1 MVTTIVLADDH
12 PIVLGGL
19 KSLIGS
25 DERFEVVDAAVDG
38 LLAWEAIRRHQPH
51 LAVLDLNMPSMT
63 GAQVLA
69 AIKREALSTRG
80 ILLAAAASD
89 AEIYDSVTAGAVGV
103 ILKEAAPEMLMDCL
117 VEVVGGGLWMPAE
130 LVEPAMTRET
140 ERRKRWGQ
148 LAPMLTPRE
157 VEIVGL
163 ILAGVSNKE
172 MAFRLHVSDGT
183 AKVHINN
190 VFRKMQVSSRV
201 ELVRLAAD
209 QPIIRRSQEN

>member
-25 DERFEVVDAAVDG
+25 DDRFEVVDAAVDG
-38 LLAWEAIRRHQPH
+38 LLAWEAIRRHQPQ

-63 GAQVLA
+63 GVQVLA
-69 AIKREALSTRG
+69 AIQREALSTRG
-80 ILLAAAASD
+80 ILLAAAATD
-89 AEIYDSVTAGAVGV
+89 AEIYDIVTAGAVGV

-117 VEVVGGGLWMPAE
+117 VEVVGGGSWMPSE

-148 LAPMLTPRE
+148 LAPMLTARE

-163 ILAGVSNKE
+163 IVAGVSNKE

-201 ELVRLAAD
+201 ELVRLAAGQSIED
-209 QPIIRRSQEN
+209 IRHPR